1 MDVHKAAPVL
11 EKYYTDIFS
20 YYIDMGFKKLKLDMS
35 YGKKED
41 MKTLLKMIFL
51 PDLYGGA
58 TADRFVAAV
67 REWKERHRA

>member
-1 MDVHKAAPVL
+1 ML
-11 EKYYTDIFS
+11 LS
-20 YYIDMGFKKLKLDMS
+20 LDGGYPS
-35 YGKKED
+35 VS
-41 MKTLLKMIFL
+41 LL